1 MTLLRF
7 SNLSLAYQGDHVFD
21 NISGV
26 LVEGRRTG
34 IIGPN
39 GSGKSSLV
47 KVLLGYLQPC
57 EGQVMWV
64 KKVRTGYV
72 PQDLGLPLDMT
83 PAEIC
88 QCESAEFLGKCG
100 VGRHLWN
107 MPVRLLSGGQR
118 TRLALA
124 AALSSYPELLVLD
137 EPTNHLDVHGMEWL
151 ERFLSRFPGTV
162 LLVSHDRFL
171 LDSVVEETWDLRDG
185 KLQVYPGRYSDYLR
199 LRKAR
204 ESHLATEFQ
213 KWSVQVRNLKVEVA
227 NRRAWYEKAHRD
239 AGQNDFLRRKA
250 KKHARQFKAKQAR
263 LEKLLSQPP
272 EKPRI
277 DRGPAV
283 DFRERGYRT
292 RTLIRASDVS
302 FSYPAGCR
310 PDDSC
315 PFVSFRQSTDPAST
329 ADPRC
334 DGERCDRCDR
344 VLDSISIAIGPSE
357 KVGLVGPNGS
367 GKTTLLKLLAGELLP
382 CRGVVWRNPS
392 IKVGFL
398 SQMLEEL
405 DPNLPAHG
413 NVSLKTGLLPH
424 EARNLLGLMGIS
436 GEVQTR
442 PFGLLSM
449 GERTRV
455 ALTCLTAGPFDLLLL
470 DEPTNHLDIPAR
482 ERVEE
487 ALRAFSGALIVA
499 THDRYL
505 LRKVCNVTWYLK
517 GGLLEVYRGA
527 YGSISSTPRGAR
539 TDLRPGDQTDTGD
552 TAGSAVSV
560 LKTRMAYLA
569 SKIAAARDPEEKA
582 ALDIRYQEA
591 VEELRKITRGDG
603 QEPAG

>member
-7 SNLSLAYQGDHVFD
+7 SNLSLAYQGDYVFQ
-21 NISGV
+21 NISGI

-47 KVLLGYLQPC
+47 KVLLGYLKPC
-57 EGQVMWV
+57 QGQVTWV

-72 PQDLGLPLDMT
+72 PQDLGLPLDTT

-88 QCESAEFLGKCG
+88 RGESAEFLGKCG
-100 VGRHLWN
+100 VGKHLWN
-107 MPVRLLSGGQR
+107 VPVRLLSGGQR
-118 TRLALA
+118 TRVALA
-124 AALSSYPELLVLD
+124 SALSSYPELIVLD
-137 EPTNHLDVHGMEWL
+137 EPTNHLDMEGMEWL
-151 ERFLSRFPGTV
+151 ETFLARFSGTV
-162 LLVSHDRFL
+162 LLVSHDRFF
-171 LDSVVEETWDLRDG
+171 LDSVVEEIWDLRNG

-204 ESHLATEFQ
+204 ESHLATEFE
-213 KWSVQVRNLKVEVA
+213 KWSVQVRNLKVEIA

-239 AGQNDFLRRKA
+239 AGQNDFRRRKA
-250 KKHARQFKAKQAR
+250 KKHARQFKAKEAR

-277 DRGPAV
+277 EHGPAV

-292 RTLIRASDVS
+292 RTLIRATEVS
-302 FSYPAGCR
+302 FSYPAEYR
-310 PDDSC
+310 PDESC
-315 PFVSFRQSTDPAST
+315 PFRQFRQSTGPAST
-329 ADPRC
+329 TELRC
-334 DGERCDRCDR
+334 EVEPCNGSVQ
-344 VLDSISIAIGPSE
+344 VLDSISVAIGPGE

-367 GKTTLLKLLAGELLP
+367 GKTTLLKLIAGQLVP
-382 CRGVVWRNPS
+382 CKGVLWRNPN

-398 SQMLEEL
+398 PQMLEEL
-405 DPNLPAHG
+405 DPNLPAHR

-436 GEVQTR
+436 GEMQTR
-442 PFGLLSM
+442 PLGLLSM

-455 ALTCLTAGPFDLLLL
+455 ALTCLTAGSFDLLLL

-505 LRKVCNVTWYLK
+505 LKKVSNVTWYLK
-517 GGLLEVYRGA
+517 GGHLEVYRGA
-527 YGSISSTPRGAR
+527 YGGIPPTPGGDR
-539 TDLRPGDQTDTGD
+539 TGLRPGDETDTVD
-552 TAGSAVSV
+552 TPGSAASV
-560 LKTRMAYLA
+560 LKIRMAYLA
-569 SKIAAARDPEEKA
+569 SKIAAARDSEEKA
-582 ALDIRYQEA
+582 ALDARYQEA
-591 VEELRKITRGDG
+591 VEELRKITRGHG
-603 QEPAG
+603 QGPAG